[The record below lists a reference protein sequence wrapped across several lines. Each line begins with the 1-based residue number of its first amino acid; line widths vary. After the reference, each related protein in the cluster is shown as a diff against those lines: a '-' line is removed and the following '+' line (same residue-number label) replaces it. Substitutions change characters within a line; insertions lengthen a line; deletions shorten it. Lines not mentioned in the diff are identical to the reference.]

1 MYHCV
6 KTSEGKQISCVA
18 PKKKEG
24 KMGKRFIA
32 VVLIG
37 LLVTMFVG
45 CKPKDEKAES
55 KPVQTKSNTVSF
67 QSYNDSD
74 YFIRHRNFLGEV
86 TTISSDLDKKDA
98 TFKIVS
104 GLADSKYISFESVN
118 YPNYYLRHE
127 DFRINL
133 HEYSDDELFKKD
145 VTFKKVAGLAE
156 SSWSSFESY
165 NYPGYYIRQKDYQL
179 YIEEGSDDLFQ
190 KDATFKIVSPK
201 WSK

>member
-1 MYHCV
+1 
-6 KTSEGKQISCVA
+6 
-18 PKKKEG
+18 
-24 KMGKRFIA
+24 MGKRCITVF
-32 VVLIG
+32 LIG

-45 CKPKDEKAES
+45 CKPEDEKAES
-55 KPVQTKSNTVSF
+55 KPVQTKSNTVSL
-67 QSYNDSD
+67 QSYNNPDQ
-74 YFIRHRNFLGEV
+74 FIRHRDFLGEV

-118 YPNYYLRHE
+118 YPKYYLRHE
-127 DFRINL
+127 SFRINL
-133 HEYSDDELFKKD
+133 HEYSGDELFKKD
-145 VTFKKVAGLAE
+145 ATFKKVAGLAE

>member
-1 MYHCV
+1 
-6 KTSEGKQISCVA
+6 
-18 PKKKEG
+18 
-24 KMGKRFIA
+24 MGKRFIIIA
-32 VVLIG
+32 LIG
-37 LLVTMFVG
+37 LLVTMFVS
-45 CKPKDEKAES
+45 CATKDVQTES
-55 KPVQTKSNTVSF
+55 KTISL
-67 QSYNDSD
+67 QSYNDPD
-74 YFIRHRNFLGEV
+74 QFIRHRDFLGEV

-127 DFRINL
+127 NFRINL